1 MKYFQTG
8 EYEPEDLRK
17 WMRVVWN
24 IVENATIDSLDS
36 YQSALLLIDE
46 IAEGKDYI
54 NEWLADA
61 NTEIKSGFS
70 SEQVEEERAKARQMV
85 ADRSTWE
92 KGNHGGGTVC
102 FLQGSYPLFVP
113 Q

>member
-1 MKYFQTG
+1 MELFEGYKNNDGKETYPSQEG
-8 EYEPEDLRK
+8 ILWLVEILPNRQYEPEDLRK

-61 NTEIKSGFS
+61 NTEIKSIF
-70 SEQVEEERAKARQMV
+70 Q
-85 ADRSTWE
+85 
-92 KGNHGGGTVC
+92 
-102 FLQGSYPLFVP
+102 
-113 Q
+113 